1 MRRHNIFIDSDV
13 KIGTNVDIFPFA
25 VLGRIPKRVG
35 KMYRAVEEELFPLE
49 IGDNCIIGSCAVIY
63 RGAKLRR
70 NVFVGDHAWIREKV
84 EIGDESVIGQGV
96 SINYNTTIGC
106 GTRIMNAT
114 HITGNCIIGDNCWIG
129 MHVITMNDKTFSVD
143 DPHIGPCIGNNAL
156 IGSGA
161 IIFPNVKIGDNA
173 KISAGAI
180 VKRDVGPNE
189 VIKNHDTRRLLRS
202 INICD

>member
-13 KIGTNVDIFPFA
+13 KIGENVDIFPFA

-63 RGAKLRR
+63 RGAKLGR

-96 SINYNTTIGC
+96 SVNYNTKIGR
-106 GTRIMNAT
+106 GTRIMGHT
-114 HITGNCIIGDNCWIG
+114 DITGNCIIGDDCWIG
-129 MHVITMNDKTFSVD
+129 LHVITMNDKSFSVD
-143 DPHIGPCIGNNAL
+143 DPHIGPRIGNNVL
-156 IGSGA
+156 IGSGS
-161 IIFPNVKIGDNA
+161 IIFPNVNIGDGAKIG
-173 KISAGAI
+173 AGAI
-180 VKRDVGPNE
+180 IKRDIQFNEIVRVGDARENYPQ
-189 VIKNHDTRRLLRS
+189 
-202 INICD
+202 